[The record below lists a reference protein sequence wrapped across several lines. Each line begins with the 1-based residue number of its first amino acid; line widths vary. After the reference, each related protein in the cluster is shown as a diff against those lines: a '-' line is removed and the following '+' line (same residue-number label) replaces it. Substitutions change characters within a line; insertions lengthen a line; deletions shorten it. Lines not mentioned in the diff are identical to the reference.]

1 MIYLEHVTKIYED
14 TKTMA
19 LFDINMRVERG
30 EFVFVTG
37 RSGSGKST
45 LIRLLIKEL
54 ETTKGRIWMNGASL
68 SEITEKGIPAYRRTL
83 GVVFQ
88 DMRLFDDR
96 DVFGN
101 VAFAREIVNTSRKDI
116 SRRVTSVLSL
126 LGLTDLYKRVPSQLS
141 GGEKQKVALARA
153 IVNDPTI
160 VLADEPTGN
169 LDPQSSAEV
178 MDLFEKIHRRGV
190 TVLVATHDME
200 QVERLG
206 HRRIVLE
213 EGRIQKI
220 GR

>member
-54 ETTKGRIWMNGASL
+54 EATRGRIWMNGAAL
-68 SEITEKGIPAYRRTL
+68 SGITEKGIPAYRRTL

-101 VAFAREIVNTSRKDI
+101 VAFVREIVNPSRKDI

-126 LGLTDLYKRVPSQLS
+126 LGLTDLYKRRPSQLS

-153 IVNDPTI
+153 IVNDLAV

-178 MDLFEKIHRRGV
+178 MDLFERIHRRGV

-200 QVERLG
+200 QADRLG

-213 EGRIQKI
+213 EGRIQKAI
-220 GR
+220 R

>member
-1 MIYLEHVTKIYED
+1 MENVTKIYED

-37 RSGSGKST
+37 KSGSGKST

-54 ETTKGRIWMNGASL
+54 EATRGRIWINGTML
-68 SEITEKGIPAYRRTL
+68 SGMTDKGIPAYRRTL

-126 LGLTDLYKRVPSQLS
+126 LGLTDLYKRRPRQLS

-153 IVNDPTI
+153 IVNDPMI

-206 HRRIVLE
+206 HRKIVLE
-213 EGRIQKI
+213 EGKI
-220 GR
+220 KR